1 MFFYL
6 RYDGVL
12 FSFRMIEFKND
23 NDYKN
28 VFVYVD
34 DDDDDDNNSDDND
47 FLDDSYIMVMIL

>member
-1 MFFYL
+1 
-6 RYDGVL
+6 
-12 FSFRMIEFKND
+12 MIEFKND

>member
-1 MFFYL
+1 
-6 RYDGVL
+6 
-12 FSFRMIEFKND
+12 MIEFKND

-28 VFVYVD
+28 VFVYV

>member
-1 MFFYL
+1 
-6 RYDGVL
+6 
-12 FSFRMIEFKND
+12 MIEFKND

-47 FLDDSYIMVMIL
+47 FLDD

>member
-1 MFFYL
+1 
-6 RYDGVL
+6 
-12 FSFRMIEFKND
+12 MIEIKND

-47 FLDDSYIMVMIL
+47 FLDD

>member
-34 DDDDDDNNSDDND
+34 DDDDDDNNNSDDND
-47 FLDDSYIMVMIL
+47 FLDD